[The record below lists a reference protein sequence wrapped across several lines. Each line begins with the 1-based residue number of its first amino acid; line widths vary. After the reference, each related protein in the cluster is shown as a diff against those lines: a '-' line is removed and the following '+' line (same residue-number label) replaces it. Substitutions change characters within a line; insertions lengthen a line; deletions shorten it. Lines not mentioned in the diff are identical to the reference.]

1 MSNKQKGKKGGS
13 PEKKQSTAGAKNA
26 KDAKSTASY
35 YDLKTESIE
44 KLVNAKNAPPVSEDE
59 IRKYKSRKGIRIP
72 SWLKIVFIKFW
83 FSGAICYFFLW
94 GLGVYLSGL
103 DLLAALAI
111 GLGVCSDL
119 LVNHTLRHFE
129 PEKGAYDKWMMI
141 PSKKFWT
148 VFLNVLYSAVILFC
162 VMQFYTA
169 VNTLL
174 AGPAES
180 AETVPIGV
188 EPVLFGLLYMGFDML
203 FVWVKN
209 GLIKV
214 FKEAEIKAGKE
225 KK

>member
-1 MSNKQKGKKGGS
+1 MSNKQKGQKGRK
-13 PEKKQSTAGAKNA
+13 PEKQPN
-26 KDAKSTASY
+26 TASY

-44 KLVNAKNAPPVSEDE
+44 KLVNAKNAPPVSDVE
-59 IRKYKSRKGIRIP
+59 IRKYKSRKGISIP

-94 GLGVYLSGL
+94 GLGTYLVGL

-111 GLGVCSDL
+111 GLGVCGDL

-148 VFLNVLYSAVILFC
+148 VFINVLYSAVILFC

-169 VNTLL
+169 VNTVL
-174 AGPAES
+174 AGSAEN

-203 FVWVKN
+203 FIAVKN

-214 FKEAEIKAGKE
+214 FKDANAKAGNG